1 MSMQSALPA
10 SLVAFLAL
18 SSVDAGAVTY
28 TVTEIPRYQ
37 DRYTYAWD
45 VNDSGKVAG
54 YVANQGNQNI
64 YYNLPFTWTQAG
76 GISSRPALGATIAG
90 VGGTGT
96 GGKVEAVNNSGIMAG
111 YSFTGVGNAFH
122 ATKWDANGNAIDLGT
137 LGGSFSEAFDI
148 NNGGQAVGYAY
159 GAGNTQMRPVVW
171 SANGTPTELGTL
183 AGGPG
188 GKAFAINDLGETVG
202 YAFLPVGR
210 WDLNNRAVIWR
221 NGTVTELGTLGGS
234 ESYALD
240 INNLGQVV
248 GTAQKTAASYNAPF
262 IWQNGVMTE
271 ILGVGPG
278 LGGNAWGI
286 NDHGQVVGDS
296 NPTVGGVGD
305 TNHAFIWE
313 NGVTVDLNDVS
324 ITTVANGQWVLR
336 HAYEINN
343 QGQIVGLGTL
353 NGVQTAFLLTPDVAP
368 VPEPETY
375 ALMLAGLGLVGFAAR
390 RRKTLS
396 I

>member
-90 VGGTGT
+90 VGGAGT
-96 GGKVEAVNNSGIMAG
+96 GGKAEAINNSGVMAG

-137 LGGSFSEAFDI
+137 MGGNWSEAFDI
-148 NNGGQAVGYAY
+148 NNGGRVVGYSY
-159 GAGNTQMRPVVW
+159 NAGNTQMRPVVW
-171 SANGTPTELGTL
+171 SANGTPTDLGSL

-188 GKAFAINDLGETVG
+188 GKALAINDQGDAVG
-202 YAFLPVGR
+202 YAFLPYDKWGSVY
-210 WDLNNRAVIWR
+210 DRAVIWR
-221 NGTVTELGTLGGS
+221 NGTVTELGTLGGD
-234 ESYALD
+234 ESFAYD

-248 GTAQKTAASYNAPF
+248 GSSQAASRVGAF

-271 ILGVGPG
+271 IIGVGPSNFG
-278 LGGNAWGI
+278 SNAYGI
-286 NDHGQVVGDS
+286 NDHGQVVGES
-296 NPTVGGVGD
+296 GMGGVGD
-305 TNHAFIWE
+305 TSHAFIWE
-313 NGVTVDLNDVS
+313 NGVTVDLNNVS
-324 ITTVANGQWVLR
+324 ITAVANGQWVLR
-336 HAYEINN
+336 HAYEINT

-375 ALMLAGLGLVGFAAR
+375 ALMLAGLGLVTLRLR
-390 RRKTLS
+390 RPRS
-396 I
+396 NFIHS